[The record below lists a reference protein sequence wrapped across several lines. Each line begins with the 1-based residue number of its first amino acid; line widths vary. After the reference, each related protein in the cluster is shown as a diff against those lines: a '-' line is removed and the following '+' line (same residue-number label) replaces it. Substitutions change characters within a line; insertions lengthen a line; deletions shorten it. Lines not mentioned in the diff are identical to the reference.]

1 MSDLV
6 RASALSHFST
16 YATSQGLDPETM
28 LQQVGLPRDIELHPE
43 SLISYRKLLN
53 LLDQC
58 ELETRNRMF
67 ALQYG
72 LHQGVNVF
80 GPLLYLIRNA
90 GTVREALIDLG
101 GYFHVHSGA
110 GQVRFEESSEHGILS
125 YTITDPAVFGTRHGA
140 ELALGVGIQLMRM
153 LLGKRWQPTSAVLQH
168 AQVAEAGQ
176 YRRLIGLTP
185 IFNSACNGVMVEA
198 ALLSTPLHAAD
209 PALHRLI
216 QQHIESLALKSA
228 QQLPELVQQLIRSF
242 MPDGRATIEQVA
254 DYMSLSTRTL
264 QRQLEEEGTTFQA
277 LLSSTRQ
284 AMACRYLQDSAISIS
299 QLADLLG
306 YSDQS
311 AFSRAFQ
318 RWYATSP
325 REWRKQQLGKS
336 AQPQPC

>member
-1 MSDLV
+1 MTDFV
-6 RASALSHFST
+6 RASALSDFAA
-16 YATSQGLDPETM
+16 YATHQGLQPET
-28 LQQVGLPRDIELHPE
+28 LLLSAGLPRDLEAHPE
-43 SLISYRKLLN
+43 SLISYRKLLG

-58 ELETRNRMF
+58 ELESRNRMF
-67 ALQYG
+67 SLQYG
-72 LHQGVNVF
+72 LYQGVNVF

-90 GTVREALIDLG
+90 NTVREALVDLA
-101 GYFHVHSGA
+101 GYYHVHSGA

-125 YTITDPAVFGTRHGA
+125 YTITDPAVFGARHGA

-153 LLGKRWQPTSAVLQH
+153 LLGKRWQPTRALLQH
-168 AQVAEAGQ
+168 AQVAEGGQ

-228 QQLPELVQQLIRSF
+228 QQLPDLVQQLLRSF
-242 MPDGRATIEQVA
+242 MPDGRATIEQIA
-254 DYMSLSTRTL
+254 DYMTLSTRTL

-284 AMACRYLQDSAISIS
+284 TMACRYLQDSAISIS

-318 RWYATSP
+318 RWYGTSP
-325 REWRKQQLGKS
+325 REWRKQQAGKKL
-336 AQPQPC
+336 QG

>member
-1 MSDLV
+1 MTDFV
-6 RASALSHFST
+6 RASSLSDFSP
-16 YATSQGLDPETM
+16 YAATQGLNPDAM
-28 LQQVGLPRDIELHPE
+28 LLRAGLPRDLESHSE

-58 ELETRNRMF
+58 ELESRNRMF

-72 LHQGVNVF
+72 LYQGVKVF

-90 GTVREALIDLG
+90 NTVREALVDLA

-110 GQVRFEESSEHGILS
+110 GQVKFEESGEHGILS
-125 YTITDPAVFGTRHGA
+125 YTISDPAIFGVRHGA
-140 ELALGVGIQLMRM
+140 ELALGVGVQLMRM
-153 LLGKRWQPTSAVLQH
+153 LLGKRWQPTTALLQH
-168 AQVAEAGQ
+168 AQVAESAQ
-176 YRRLIGLTP
+176 YRRLLGLTP
-185 IFNSACNGVMVEA
+185 IFNSSCNGVMVDA

-216 QQHIESLALKSA
+216 QQHIENLTLKSA

-242 MPDGRATIEQVA
+242 MPEGRATIEQIA
-254 DYMSLSTRTL
+254 DYMTLSTRTL
-264 QRQLEEEGTTFQA
+264 QRQLEEEGTTFQE

-284 AMACRYLQDSAISIS
+284 TMACRYLQDSTISIS

-325 REWRKQQLGKS
+325 REWRKQQLGKK
-336 AQPQPC
+336 ALP